1 MHNSTTL
8 RKLLLAL
15 AIIVVSTLAC
25 GDQPESTPPP
35 KPSVFKGKIPAPTK
49 PVSQAMKPAVQA
61 ARVQPLLPEK
71 KPLLVSPPFYNPKGK
86 LDPFQ
91 SVFVTIAQQAT
102 EADKKIRRKG
112 LRLTPLQKVDL
123 SQLKLVGIIVSPAGN
138 KALVEDPAG
147 KGYVVTKGTY
157 IGTNL
162 GRVKRILN
170 DRVIVEERVEDY
182 LSGEMKLQKTEL
194 RLQKKVGDV

>member
-1 MHNSTTL
+1 MYNSTTL
-8 RKLLLAL
+8 RKLLFAL
-15 AIIVVSTLAC
+15 AIVLVTAAAC

-35 KPSVFKGKIPAPTK
+35 GPSVFKGKIPAPTK
-49 PVSQAMKPAVQA
+49 PASQAMKPIVQA
-61 ARVQPLLPEK
+61 ARIQPLLPEK

-86 LDPFQ
+86 LNPFQ
-91 SVFVTIAQQAT
+91 SVFVTISQQAT
-102 EADKKIRRKG
+102 EAGKKIRRKG

-138 KALVEDPAG
+138 KALVEDPSG

-157 IGTNL
+157 VGTNL

-170 DRVIVEERVEDY
+170 DRVIVEERVEDFV
-182 LSGEMKLQKTEL
+182 SGEMKLQRTEL